1 MKSVSLACATLHP
14 EGGRVCAYIN
24 MINFWSTEN
33 VKIMI
38 SSVEAVEAGKAWTD
52 DEYKRPAGEME
63 SVTADKDGSI
73 EN

>member
-1 MKSVSLACATLHP
+1 
-14 EGGRVCAYIN
+14 
-24 MINFWSTEN
+24 MISFWSTEN

-38 SSVEAVEAGKAWTD
+38 SSVEAGKAWTD

>member
-1 MKSVSLACATLHP
+1 
-14 EGGRVCAYIN
+14 
-24 MINFWSTEN
+24 
-33 VKIMI
+33 MI
-38 SSVEAVEAGKAWTD
+38 SSVEAGKAWTD